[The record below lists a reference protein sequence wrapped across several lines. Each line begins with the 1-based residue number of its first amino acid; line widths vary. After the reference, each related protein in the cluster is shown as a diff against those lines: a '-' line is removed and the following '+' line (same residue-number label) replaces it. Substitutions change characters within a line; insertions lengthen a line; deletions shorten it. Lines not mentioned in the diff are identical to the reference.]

1 MRRNAQPPETA
12 LVCLCI
18 LAIEYRR
25 IYVSN
30 LQGDIIGIADN
41 TKAWVVRYYKGVGY
55 K

>member
-25 IYVSN
+25 IY
-30 LQGDIIGIADN
+30 D
-41 TKAWVVRYYKGVGY
+41 AWGKHTHM
-55 K
+55 